1 MSEVTRF
8 KMEFQP
14 EGVVRECVYASDY
27 DAAQSELS
35 ALREEL
41 AAHKYK
47 SELYDEVWPKA
58 TGMGFMNITMALAE
72 IPRLQQRLTAAE
84 ERNAQLV
91 ELLRESLEEDDG
103 TSDWLDRVVAALRDK
118 PTESGASE

>member
-1 MSEVTRF
+1 MKNSFEY
-8 KMEFQP
+8 E
-14 EGVVRECVYASDY
+14 A
-27 DAAQSELS
+27 ELS

-47 SELYDEVWPKA
+47 SELYDEVWSKA
-58 TGMGFMNITMALAE
+58 TGMGFMNVTMALAE

-84 ERNAQLV
+84 QRNADLTEALAYAIDQV
-91 ELLRESLEEDDG
+91 PELG
-103 TSDWLDRVVAALRDK
+103 TVPGMRDALK